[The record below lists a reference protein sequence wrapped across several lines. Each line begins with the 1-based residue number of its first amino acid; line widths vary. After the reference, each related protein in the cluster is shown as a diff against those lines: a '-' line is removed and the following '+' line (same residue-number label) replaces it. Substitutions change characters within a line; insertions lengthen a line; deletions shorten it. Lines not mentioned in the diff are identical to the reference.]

1 MALHTIN
8 PTQTKAWE
16 KLQNHFAALQ
26 SVTMQELFLK
36 DANRAE
42 QFNIIWNDFLLDY
55 SKNNIDKE
63 TIQLLVELANECGLQ
78 SAISDY
84 LRNVRNS
91 SNYRHIELALQSLL
105 NNFHM

>member
-42 QFNIIWNDFLLDY
+42 QFNIIWNDFLFQ
-55 SKNNIDKE
+55 K
-63 TIQLLVELANECGLQ
+63 
-78 SAISDY
+78 
-84 LRNVRNS
+84 
-91 SNYRHIELALQSLL
+91 
-105 NNFHM
+105 

>member
-42 QFNIIWNDFLLDY
+42 QFRTTFYWIIL
-55 SKNNIDKE
+55 KI
-63 TIQLLVELANECGLQ
+63 I
-78 SAISDY
+78 
-84 LRNVRNS
+84 
-91 SNYRHIELALQSLL
+91 
-105 NNFHM
+105 